1 MLRVRQG
8 TKTRAEREDEEA
20 ERLIRRS
27 PKVKPPRR
35 DLRREVIQETDLDKE
50 RDFVQKGDKDRED
63 VEKKAFALVAKG
75 LVPVRRKEDDR
86 VVNVSEETLK
96 SNPSAYEEVKEDEK
110 DLDKEISGLLSSA
123 KSDPKVEYKLRALFD
138 PTSLGGIVEANP
150 QMDAGAMVGLPK
162 GLISLKDLKDRLSP
176 HMNSK
181 GFIKSPKKKTEAPSK
196 TESQNTEAPPEVT
209 TGNPSTSGAPSG
221 LDGTSGAPSGPDGPP
236 PPKEEVQTPPAKE
249 APRGQPQKSV
259 PPSKEPPRRKFTEE
273 EQFKARDRLYAS
285 LPPTLARKFFDAHP
299 DDIQT
304 ILREYRSFKALK
316 SDVPIQKLAETF
328 QLDPSKVP
336 IPKEVWVGNKKVPLE
351 SLSKEA
357 QTKRIRNHQ
366 LTVVA
371 ASMAARS
378 SAIKEMRASGVGPM
392 SAQLVDSS
400 LRVLSI
406 PKGPDRELAQK
417 KEANRLFLKNSGPKS
432 SPASERFGSE
442 SDTSPRTSLSARKSA
457 LSKASGPQ
465 RGLLKALYAGEDFAH
480 AVSRYLP
487 KPGDNSKDAWDKLKK
502 AESFLSGSSQRSS
515 DIDVLGIFLKRVKSE
530 LSSAPPG
537 LLRQV
542 EKMARANHEERL
554 QLHETK
560 LAAWRRKN
568 PGQEPPAGL
577 FTRPSYVSEGSSNS
591 KFRGIF
597 ASYSPYSPTKSG
609 VTTGMDKKA
618 IQAAEQ
624 ALTGLDRMAS
634 TIEKNHAEW
643 GMDPRLAAALLR
655 SIDKIADGLESSVMG
670 EASMLAR
677 QASLLE
683 GEKDEDY
690 MSAFDA
696 PSEVHESDSDE
707 DYMSLFDDDQTE
719 AVHDVA

>member
-1 MLRVRQG
+1 MLKSRQG

-35 DLRREVIQETDLDKE
+35 DLRREVIQETEQDKE
-50 RDFVQKGDKDRED
+50 RDFVRKGDKDRED

-110 DLDKEISGLLSSA
+110 PTKDLDKEVSDLLSSA
-123 KSDPKVEYKLRALFD
+123 KSDPKVGYKLRALFD

-181 GFIKSPKKKTEAPSK
+181 GFIKSPKKKTEAPPK
-196 TESQNTEAPPEVT
+196 TEPQNNTEAPKVT
-209 TGNPSTSGAPSG
+209 TDAPSASETPSGSSQGAP
-221 LDGTSGAPSGPDGPP
+221 LP
-236 PPKEEVQTPPAKE
+236 PPKEGVEPPPAEEVPKS
-249 APRGQPQKSV
+249 QPPKRNA
-259 PPSKEPPRRKFTEE
+259 PPSKEPTRRKFTEE
-273 EQFKARDRLYAS
+273 EQFKARGRLYAS

-304 ILREYRSFKALK
+304 ILREYRSFKSLK

-336 IPKEVWVGNKKVPLE
+336 TPKEVWVGSKKVPLE
-351 SLSKEA
+351 SLPKEV
-357 QTKRIRNHQ
+357 QTERIRNHQ

-378 SAIKEMRASGVGPM
+378 SAIRAMRASGVGPM

-400 LRVLSI
+400 LRVLAI
-406 PKGPDRELAQK
+406 PKGPERELAQR
-417 KEANRLFLKNSGPKS
+417 KEANRLFLRNSGPKS
-432 SPASERFGSE
+432 SPANERFGSE
-442 SDTSPRTSLSARKSA
+442 SDTSPRTSASDRKVA

-487 KPGDNSKDAWDKLKK
+487 KSGDTSKDAWSKLKK
-502 AESFLSGSSQRSS
+502 AEGFFSSGSAQKSS
-515 DIDVLGIFLKRVKSE
+515 DIDVFGIFLKRAKSQ

-537 LLRQV
+537 ILRQV
-542 EKMARANHEERL
+542 EKLIQANHEERL
-554 QLHETK
+554 RLHEAK
-560 LAAWRRKN
+560 LAAWQRKN
-568 PGQEPPAGL
+568 PGQEPPPGL
-577 FTRPSYVSEGSSNS
+577 FTPPTYVSEGSSHS

-597 ASYSPYSPTKSG
+597 ASYSPYSPTRSG

-643 GMDPRLAAALLR
+643 GMDPRLASALLR
-655 SIDKIADGLESSVMG
+655 SIDKIADDLESSIMG
-670 EASMLAR
+670 EGSMLAR
-677 QASLLE
+677 QAALLE

-690 MSAFDA
+690 MSAFDS

>member
-1 MLRVRQG
+1 MKTRQG

-35 DLRREVIQETDLDKE
+35 DLRREVIQETEQDKE
-50 RDFVQKGDKDRED
+50 RDFVRKGDKDDRED

-96 SNPSAYEEVKEDEK
+96 SNPSAYEEVKDEKPTK
-110 DLDKEISGLLSSA
+110 DLDKEVDDLLSVA

-162 GLISLKDLKDRLSP
+162 GMISLKDLKDRLSP

-181 GFIKSPKKKTEAPSK
+181 GFIKSPKKKTEAPPK
-196 TESQNTEAPPEVT
+196 IDPQNTEAPRVT
-209 TGNPSTSGAPSG
+209 TEVPSASGNPSESSQ
-221 LDGTSGAPSGPDGPP
+221 GTLPHH
-236 PPKEEVQTPPAKE
+236 KEEVQPPPAEEPSKS
-249 APRGQPQKSV
+249 QPQKRKK
-259 PPSKEPPRRKFTEE
+259 KEPPRRKFTEE
-273 EQFKARDRLYAS
+273 EQFKARSRLYAS

-351 SLSKEA
+351 SLPKEA
-357 QTKRIRNHQ
+357 QTERIRNHQ

-406 PKGPDRELAQK
+406 PKGPERELAQK
-417 KEANRLFLKNSGPKS
+417 REVNRLFLKNSGPKS

-442 SDTSPRTSLSARKSA
+442 SSTSPRTSLSDRKSA

-530 LSSAPPG
+530 LSSAPPE

-542 EKMARANHEERL
+542 EKMIKTNHEERL

-577 FTRPSYVSEGSSNS
+577 FTRPSYESEGGPTLANS

-655 SIDKIADGLESSVMG
+655 SIDKIADDLESSVMG

>member
-1 MLRVRQG
+1 MKSRQG

-35 DLRREVIQETDLDKE
+35 DLRREVVQETEQDKE
-50 RDFVQKGDKDRED
+50 RDFVRKGDKDRED

-96 SNPSAYEEVKEDEK
+96 SNPSAYEEVKDEKPTK
-110 DLDKEISGLLSSA
+110 DLDKEVSDLLSSA

-196 TESQNTEAPPEVT
+196 TEPQVT
-209 TGNPSTSGAPSG
+209 TETDVPSASEAPSG
-221 LDGTSGAPSGPDGPP
+221 SSQGAPLT
-236 PPKEEVQTPPAKE
+236 PPKEEVQTPPAEEPTKS
-249 APRGQPQKSV
+249 QSQKRNA
-259 PPSKEPPRRKFTEE
+259 PPSKEPTRRKFTEE

-304 ILREYRSFKALK
+304 ILREYRSFKSLK

-336 IPKEVWVGNKKVPLE
+336 TPKEVWVGNKKVPLE
-351 SLSKEA
+351 SLPKEA
-357 QTKRIRNHQ
+357 QTERIRNHQ

-378 SAIKEMRASGVGPM
+378 SAIKAMRASGVGPM

-400 LRVLSI
+400 LRVLAI
-406 PKGPDRELAQK
+406 PKGPERELAQK
-417 KEANRLFLKNSGPKS
+417 KEVNRLFLKNSGPKS

-442 SDTSPRTSLSARKSA
+442 SDTSPRTSVSDRKVA

-465 RGLLKALYAGEDFAH
+465 RGLLKALYSGEDFAH

-487 KPGDNSKDAWDKLKK
+487 KSGDTSKEAWEKLKK
-502 AESFLSGSSQRSS
+502 AEGFFSGSAQKSS
-515 DIDVLGIFLKRVKSE
+515 DIDVFGIFLKRAKSQ
-530 LSSAPPG
+530 LSGSPPG
-537 LLRQV
+537 ILRQV
-542 EKMARANHEERL
+542 EKMIRANHEERL
-554 QLHETK
+554 GIHEAK
-560 LAAWRRKN
+560 LAAWQRKN
-568 PGQEPPAGL
+568 PGQEPPSGL
-577 FTRPSYVSEGSSNS
+577 FTPPTYVSSHS

-643 GMDPRLAAALLR
+643 GMDPRLATALLR
-655 SIDKIADGLESSVMG
+655 SIDKIADDLESSIMG
-670 EASMLAR
+670 EGSMLAR
-677 QASLLE
+677 QAALLE

-690 MSAFDA
+690 MSAFDS